1 MIRALAQIRA
11 TVRNRARLQLQE
23 DAVVLEPE
31 EGRARGAARGRARG
45 TRGQGRGASRTATGE
60 RLQDEDIQRMENLQA
75 QRIADEQ
82 VAFLK

>member
-31 EGRARGAARGRARG
+31 EAVLEGLQGAEPEELEVKDVEQAGLRLESVYKMRIFNEWRICKLKEL
-45 TRGQGRGASRTATGE
+45 QMSR
-60 RLQDEDIQRMENLQA
+60 
-75 QRIADEQ
+75 
-82 VAFLK
+82 